1 MHQPQSN
8 CVRAVIF
15 DLSGTVL
22 DYGSRGPVVAVV
34 ELFAR
39 HGVKVTPRE
48 ARCSMGMH
56 KKDHIWSML
65 SDPSIGRRWE
75 EAHGAKP
82 TRETLDTLYE
92 EFTPL
97 QVEVLKRHCDVIPGV
112 AETVKE
118 LRRRGIKIASTT
130 GFDSGMMGGL
140 VRKAAEGGFAPDV
153 FVCPDHVGNGRPA
166 PWMAF
171 HAAHQLNIYPMKTF
185 VKLGDTPNDVAE
197 AHAAGMWAVSVVRSG
212 NEVGLA
218 QEELENL
225 SSDQRSDVIAAA
237 RARLAACGP
246 HYLIDT
252 AADLIPVVDEIT
264 VRLSRGD
271 CP

>member
-1 MHQPQSN
+1 M
-8 CVRAVIF
+8 
-15 DLSGTVL
+15 
-22 DYGSRGPVVAVV
+22 
-34 ELFAR
+34 
-39 HGVKVTPRE
+39 
-48 ARCSMGMH
+48 
-56 KKDHIWSML
+56 
-65 SDPSIGRRWE
+65 
-75 EAHGAKP
+75 
-82 TRETLDTLYE
+82 
-92 EFTPL
+92 
-97 QVEVLKRHCDVIPGV
+97 EVLKQHCDVIPGV
-112 AETVKE
+112 AETVRQ
-118 LRRRGIKIASTT
+118 LRNRGIKIASTT
-130 GFDSGMMGGL
+130 GFDSGMMGDL
-140 VRKAAEGGFAPDV
+140 IRKADEGGFTPDV

-225 SSDQRSDVIAAA
+225 PSDQRSEVIAAA

-252 AADLIPVVDEIT
+252 AADLIPVVDEISL
-264 VRLSRGD
+264 RLSRGD
-271 CP
+271 RP